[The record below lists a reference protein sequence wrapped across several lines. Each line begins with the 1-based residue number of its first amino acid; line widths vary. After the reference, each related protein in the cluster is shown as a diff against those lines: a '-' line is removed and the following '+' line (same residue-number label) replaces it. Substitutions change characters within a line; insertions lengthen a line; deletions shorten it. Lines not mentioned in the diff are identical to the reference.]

1 VITIEDDRGHESKPG
16 EVEWHPDVNVMCGCG
31 VFSGRP
37 EQ

>member
-1 VITIEDDRGHESKPG
+1 VISVEDDGGHESESG
-16 EVEWHPDVNVMCGCG
+16 EVEGHPDVNVMCRCC